1 MHSNSFWRAAIV
13 FSVAATVAVALAG
26 AAGASGL
33 RSATVSALPES
44 NIIDPLSRR
53 GEEAAADRSNSEL
66 HGKSKKHN
74 GVATPLVSAT
84 AFTSSSNA
92 VAGQSFEGVSMWDQR
107 TLNGFYLEPPDQGM
121 CASTDARV
129 GSGGRVLE
137 AVNDV
142 VAVYNTS
149 GATIKE
155 QTLNRFFGYPDLLAG
170 GPELTDPSCYY
181 DSETGAWFVVVLT
194 LELGNGGNFTGENH
208 VDIAV
213 SNPSNHDP
221 STTTWKTYSIDT
233 TDNGNNGS
241 PNHNCAPD
249 PNPNPDETMPD
260 ACIGDYPHIGADH
273 YGFYVTTNEYPFFAD
288 GFNSAQIY
296 ALSKHKLAANET
308 SVPWV
313 QFANTQLAKEARGPV
328 GFTIWPSVVPGTAY
342 DEDNNGTE
350 FLLSSDAAEESGNVT
365 GSSDTIGLWAITNSK
380 SLDSAHPDLNLSSRA
395 LSSEAYGV
403 PPLSDQPGSG
413 TQDASRNWPL
423 GQCLND
429 TATAVLPGPPLTPT
443 CFQLFLMSTAPGAPS
458 ADPYKPEV
466 IGQLDSNDSRM
477 QQVYYAN
484 GKVWGALDTRM
495 SVNGSEQAG
504 IAWFVV
510 KPSMIASGNGG
521 TVGPQSAVVNQG
533 YIGVANANVT
543 YPALAVT
550 SAGEGAMAF
559 TLVGAGTYPS
569 AADTLF
575 SNSGPIGTI
584 HLTAPGLGLQDGFSE
599 YKYYSP
605 FAPGPNG
612 EAPPPRPRWGDYG
625 AADEDNGSIWI
636 ASEEIHNN
644 CNLTTWELTAGHCGA
659 QADRSPL
666 PAGTVTFDGTPPS
679 PMQPE
684 ARRLLGNWNT
694 HIAHIAP

>member
-1 MHSNSFWRAAIV
+1 
-13 FSVAATVAVALAG
+13 
-26 AAGASGL
+26 
-33 RSATVSALPES
+33 
-44 NIIDPLSRR
+44 
-53 GEEAAADRSNSEL
+53 
-66 HGKSKKHN
+66 
-74 GVATPLVSAT
+74 
-84 AFTSSSNA
+84 
-92 VAGQSFEGVSMWDQR
+92 
-107 TLNGFYLEPPDQGM
+107 
-121 CASTDARV
+121 
-129 GSGGRVLE
+129 
-137 AVNDV
+137 
-142 VAVYNTS
+142 
-149 GATIKE
+149 
-155 QTLNRFFGYPDLLAG
+155 
-170 GPELTDPSCYY
+170 
-181 DSETGAWFVVVLT
+181 
-194 LELGNGGNFTGENH
+194 
-208 VDIAV
+208 
-213 SNPSNHDP
+213 
-221 STTTWKTYSIDT
+221 
-233 TDNGNNGS
+233 
-241 PNHNCAPD
+241 
-249 PNPNPDETMPD
+249 MPD
-260 ACIGDYPHIGADH
+260 ACLGDYPHIGADH
-273 YGFYVTTNEYPFFAD
+273 YGFYVTTNEYPFFSD

-296 ALSKHKLAANET
+296 ALSKHKLAANQA

-313 QFANTQLAKEARGPV
+313 QFSNTKLAKEARGPV

-342 DEDNNGTE
+342 DENNNGTE
-350 FLLSSDAAEESGNVT
+350 FFLSSDAAEESGNVT
-365 GSSDTIGLWAITNSK
+365 GSSDTIGLWAITNSR
-380 SLDSAHPDLNLSSRA
+380 SLDSANPDLNLTSRA
-395 LSSEAYGV
+395 LASEAYGV

-413 TQDASRNWPL
+413 TQDAAQNWPL

-429 TATAVLPGPPLTPT
+429 TATAVLPGPPLSPT

-495 SVNGSEQAG
+495 SVGGSEHAG

-510 KPSMIASGNGG
+510 KPSMIASGKGG
-521 TVGPQSAVVNQG
+521 AVGPQSAVVDQG
-533 YIGVANANVT
+533 YIGVANANVN

-559 TLVGAGTYPS
+559 TLVGPGNYPG
-569 AADTLF
+569 AADILF
-575 SNSGPIGTI
+575 SNSGPVGTI

-644 CNLTTWELTAGHCGA
+644 CNLTTWELTTGHCGT

-666 PAGTVTFDGTPPS
+666 PAGTLTFAGTPATPL
-679 PMQPE
+679 QPE